1 MRRRPPRC
9 HDESA
14 NRRMID
20 HAETTA
26 GGGEDEEENTGRAK

>member
-1 MRRRPPRC
+1 MRRRPPRR

-26 GGGEDEEENTGRAK
+26 GEEKTRRAK

>member
-14 NRRMID
+14 NRRMIN

-26 GGGEDEEENTGRAK
+26 EQKKTQEESDVT